1 MFRRLLLSTALA
13 VGSAGVLHA
22 QGWIEIER
30 PIRPG
35 IVSGS
40 VVRISSNVRTRIE
53 GRVASVEVEEQ
64 FRNTGGWIAEGTYL
78 YPMPG
83 EAVFQNFSLWMGE
96 NEVRG
101 EMMNAEQARGIYEEI
116 VRRLRDP
123 ALLTLEGHGLIRA
136 RVFPIQPGET
146 RRVVLRYTQLLQRSG
161 DALRMRYA
169 IGSRDAGSGR
179 GLLNEPD
186 GLRDNFRFRVT
197 VPDADAYGTPYSP
210 THGITSR
217 RSGDELLITL
227 DSNATGDVEL
237 FIPVRRGL
245 VGTSLVAH
253 APGGEDGYFML
264 LVSPPQAEDG
274 VALPRDLT
282 LVVDVSGSMSGDK
295 MEQAKA
301 ALRQA
306 IGTLRPADRFR
317 LISFSNRVV
326 NFRDGFAPATPEN
339 VAAARTFVDQ
349 LVADGGTNIAG
360 ALDAALGAT
369 VAEERLPIVVFVT
382 DGIPSVGEQAP
393 ERIAQTA
400 GGRIGR
406 ARIFTVGVGSDVNTY
421 LLDRLATE
429 GRGTAEYVAPDAD
442 VETAM
447 GSLLGKIAHPALT
460 NLRIEGAPV
469 ELVQTYPSRLPDV
482 FYGEE
487 LAIFGRF
494 RGQANGHLTVVGQRN
509 GRTERF
515 TTDAA
520 FPVSETDNA
529 FIPRLWASRR
539 IGELTRQIR
548 IEGATPA
555 LVQEVRDLGLRYGI
569 LTEYTSYLVQEPVPI
584 GRPMRPDV
592 MPNQAPSAMPAELR
606 GGAGAAGLQTGREA
620 FERARAS
627 ASMMGARSLAAADAA
642 ADTRLGELTEG
653 YSGARRSV
661 RRVGGKLFV
670 RIGNVWTDAAHQDSL
685 RVVEVAPFSEAYFQ
699 LVRALPQLAPYLGIG
714 DEVLIAGRRASV
726 KLTATGATTWRPGHL
741 DAVVR
746 AFRGA

>member
-1 MFRRLLLSTALA
+1 MFRRLLLTTALA
-13 VGSAGVLHA
+13 AGTAGALNA

-40 VVRISSNVRTRIE
+40 VVRISSNVRARIV

-64 FRNTGGWIAEGTYL
+64 FRNTGGGIAEGTYL

-96 NEVRG
+96 TEVRG
-101 EMMNAEQARGIYEEI
+101 EMMNAEQARAVYEEI
-116 VRRLRDP
+116 VRRVRDP

-169 IGSRDAGSGR
+169 VGSRDAGSGR
-179 GLLNEPD
+179 GLLNEPA

-197 VPDADAYGTPYSP
+197 LPNADLYGTPYSP

-217 RSGDELLITL
+217 RSGDDLLVTL

-237 FIPVRRGL
+237 FIPIRRGL

-253 APGGEDGYFML
+253 APGGEDGFFML
-264 LVSPPQAEDG
+264 LVSPAQSDDG
-274 VALPRDLT
+274 AVLPRDLT

-295 MEQAKA
+295 IEQARA

-306 IGTLRPADRFR
+306 LGTLRPADRFR
-317 LISFSNRVV
+317 VISFSNRVT
-326 NFRDGFAPATPEN
+326 NFRDGFTPATPDN
-339 VAAARTFVDQ
+339 LAAARTFVDQ
-349 LVADGGTNIAG
+349 LAADGGTNIAG
-360 ALDAALGAT
+360 ALESALGAT
-369 VAEERLPIVVFVT
+369 VAEERLPIVVFIT

-393 ERIAQTA
+393 ERSAQAA

-421 LLDRLATE
+421 LLDRLANE
-429 GRGTAEYVAPDAD
+429 GRGTAEYVAPAAN
-442 VETAM
+442 VEVAM
-447 GSLLGKIAHPALT
+447 GALMNKISHPALT
-460 NLRIEGAPV
+460 NLRVDGAPV
-469 ELVQTYPSRLPDV
+469 ELTQTYPSRLPDV
-482 FYGEE
+482 FFGEE
-487 LAIFGRF
+487 LVIFGRYH
-494 RGQANGHLTVVGQRN
+494 GQANGQIAVIGQRN

-520 FPVSETDNA
+520 FPASETDNA

-539 IGELTRQIR
+539 IGEVTRQIR
-548 IEGATPA
+548 IEGSTAA

-569 LTEYTSYLVQEPVPI
+569 LTEYTSYLVQEPVTSI
-584 GRPMRPDV
+584 RDISTRPVR
-592 MPNQAPSAMPAELR
+592 PNQAPEDPAMR
-606 GGAGAAGLQTGREA
+606 GGSGQARSQTGGEA
-620 FERARAS
+620 FRRARAS
-627 ASMMGARSLAAADAA
+627 SSMMGAGSLAAADQAA
-642 ADTRLGELTEG
+642 EARMDELAG
-653 YSGARRSV
+653 PAGARGNV

-670 RIGNVWTDAAHQDSL
+670 QIGNVWTDATHQDSL

-699 LVRALPQLAPYLGIG
+699 LVRALPQIAPYLRIG

-726 KLTATGATTWRPGHL
+726 KLNATGATTWRPGQL